1 MHKVLVLVV
10 ASCLIA
16 CGTAPKAVHKTTN
29 PPVTA
34 PAAVASEPSHTDNP
48 SLVLTFEQFGCTMT
62 LPSAHWKA
70 SMVEQDD
77 GSSSFLKIDLEGTS
91 ISLFLRPDA
100 NPSEAPLKVLAEME
114 RLSFASQSDQ
124 SVSDLRD
131 DGAGRWVFTIESK
144 NPTGKDPKAL
154 AYSVPI
160 PNRTDVYFSMAIIG
174 IPEEVDAHY
183 DEAHGIIESLKPLP
197 TK

>member
-1 MHKVLVLVV
+1 MHKVLVLIV
-10 ASCLIA
+10 ASCLVA
-16 CGTAPKAVHKTTN
+16 CSAAPKAVHKTTN

-34 PAAVASEPSHTDNP
+34 SAADASESSDAGHP

-62 LPSAHWKA
+62 LPNDHWKA
-70 SMVEQDD
+70 SMVQQDD
-77 GSSSFLKIDLEGTS
+77 GTSFLKIDLEGTS
-91 ISLFLRPDA
+91 VSLFLRPDA

-114 RLSFASQSDQ
+114 RLSFASQSGQ

-131 DGAGRWVFTIESK
+131 DGGGRWVFTVESSDPGSK
-144 NPTGKDPKAL
+144 NVKAL

-160 PNRTDVYFSMAIIG
+160 PNRTDVHFSMAIIG